1 MESIYKLSGRA
12 AEAEARYNE
21 IQEQFEALMEENGG
35 ELNEESQEL
44 IDMLAEQEAIKT
56 QIAEDILNFPDEY
69 AAWYKNEEAKKDLA
83 QAELNAF
90 KKVHENAIAKYEA
103 RVKRREKRMDWI
115 KQNIQAAMDRAHV
128 DKFDKKSRPNALF
141 SIYFKESSSIVVD
154 ETAVTTTYK
163 EAIDTANSVLPSGYS
178 LVLKVDKNA
187 LKKSEKL
194 PVGAAR
200 MVSKTL
206 QIK

>member
-44 IDMLAEQEAIKT
+44 IDMLAEQEAIKA

-83 QAELNAF
+83 KAELDAF

-194 PVGAAR
+194 PIGAAR